1 MRPRNKRKN
10 RFESKRT
17 VQSDG
22 EWENVRWGARGKETE
37 QRNAS
42 ICSRTLNRA
51 SYSSVRF
58 VLQFLNEKLIESIQI
73 RSRHAWKGFPRKLHT
88 EHPHKELA
96 LVSFQVAWKGDV
108 ARRPF
113 LSPFSFN
120 LFTLVFYFFFCF
132 FFCFILIHP
141 LIFPRSFLHQYFSL
155 NYLFI
160 KRHRLN
166 ILYKRSTKCRACQSA
181 VCRAL
186 AVCKLSLMHVVLS
199 VLACRDSVL

>member
-1 MRPRNKRKN
+1 MHPRNKRKN

-22 EWENVRWGARGKETE
+22 EWEGVRWGARGNETE

-120 LFTLVFYFFFCF
+120 LFTLVFYFSPPLFFCF
-132 FFCFILIHP
+132 VLIHP
-141 LIFPRSFLHQYFSL
+141 FIFLVLFFTNIFLLITCLSNDTDWIFC
-155 NYLFI
+155 
-160 KRHRLN
+160 
-166 ILYKRSTKCRACQSA
+166 TKQARNVGPASRPFAERWQS
-181 VCRAL
+181 VSW
-186 AVCKLSLMHVVLS
+186 V
-199 VLACRDSVL
+199 

>member
-1 MRPRNKRKN
+1 MHPRNKRKN

-22 EWENVRWGARGKETE
+22 EWEGVRWGARGNETE

-113 LSPFSFN
+113 LSPFFFQSFYARF
-120 LFTLVFYFFFCF
+120 LFLFLFFLFCF
-132 FFCFILIHP
+132 NSSLHFS
-141 LIFPRSFLHQYFSL
+141 RSFLHQYFSL

-166 ILYKRSTKCRACQSA
+166 ILYKTSTKCRACQSA

>member
-1 MRPRNKRKN
+1 MHPRNKRKN

-22 EWENVRWGARGKETE
+22 EWEGVRWGARGNETE

-120 LFTLVFYFFFCF
+120 LFTLVFYFPPPFFCF
-132 FFCFILIHP
+132 VLIHP
-141 LIFPRSFLHQYFSL
+141 FIFLVLFFTNIFLLITCLSNDTDWIFC
-155 NYLFI
+155 
-160 KRHRLN
+160 
-166 ILYKRSTKCRACQSA
+166 TKQARNVGPASRPFAERWQS
-181 VCRAL
+181 VSW
-186 AVCKLSLMHVVLS
+186 V
-199 VLACRDSVL
+199 

>member
-1 MRPRNKRKN
+1 MHPRNKRKN

-22 EWENVRWGARGKETE
+22 EWEGVRWGARRNETE

-108 ARRPF
+108 ARRA
-113 LSPFSFN
+113 SPFSLTFFFQSFYARFL
-120 LFTLVFYFFFCF
+120 LFLLFFFFCF
-132 FFCFILIHP
+132 VLIHP
-141 LIFPRSFLHQYFSL
+141 LIFLVLFFTNIFLLITCLSNDTDWIFC
-155 NYLFI
+155 
-160 KRHRLN
+160 
-166 ILYKRSTKCRACQSA
+166 TKQARNVGPASRPFAERWQS
-181 VCRAL
+181 VSW
-186 AVCKLSLMHVVLS
+186 V
-199 VLACRDSVL
+199 